1 MIEARIDLD
10 EPGADTEEARV
21 ARIARGVRV
30 VREGHGANCSSVGS
44 VVDTLFAAAV
54 VGGAVLAAIATALAK
69 EEVRVIAARE
79 AKGASEGSN
88 GAAGAPPSAGPR
100 P

>member
-1 MIEARIDLD
+1 MSEARIDLE
-10 EPGADTEEARV
+10 EPGAATEEARV
-21 ARIARGVRV
+21 ARIARGVLV

-54 VGGAVLAAIATALAK
+54 VGGAVLTAIAAALAK
-69 EEVRVIAARE
+69 EEVRVVAARE
-79 AKGASEGSN
+79 AKSATGGSSASNAAPANDGA
-88 GAAGAPPSAGPR
+88 R